1 MQKSFGMKLNRVI
14 LILLV
19 LTSCNAE
26 KKLQRLVK
34 KNPELLQADTIT
46 IQDTLT
52 VITNKVQ
59 TDTLTSLK
67 SITND
72 TLIITKENLTVK
84 TVYNYE
90 TDSIFVYG
98 ECDTDTITKI
108 IERQIPYNKIEVKKQ
123 NDLKIW
129 FILVVVVLIFLFT
142 FRPS

>member
-1 MQKSFGMKLNRVI
+1 MKLSRLI
-14 LILLV
+14 LILLI

-34 KNPELLQADTIT
+34 KNPELKKADTIT

-59 TDTLTSLK
+59 TDTVTSLK

-123 NDLKIW
+123 KDLRIW

>member
-1 MQKSFGMKLNRVI
+1 MK
-14 LILLV
+14 
-19 LTSCNAE
+19 TKKE
-26 KKLQRLVK
+26 KINQLHKEGVSSREIAKMCTTTHQYVRLVIQQSTEVGMSNILKRK
-34 KNPELLQADTIT
+34 KK
-46 IQDTLT
+46 IQQLF
-52 VITNKVQ
+52 Q
-59 TDTLTSLK
+59 
-67 SITND
+67 
-72 TLIITKENLTVK
+72 EGK

-123 NDLKIW
+123 KDLRIW